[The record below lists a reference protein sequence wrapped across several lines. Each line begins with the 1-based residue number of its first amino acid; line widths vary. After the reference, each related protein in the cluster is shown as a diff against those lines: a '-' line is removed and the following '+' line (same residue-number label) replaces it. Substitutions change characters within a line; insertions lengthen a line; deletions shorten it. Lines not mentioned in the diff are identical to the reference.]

1 MLVQSTVPTYPFHEI
16 GRVLETPQDIMEE
29 YNGCSVPQYTAYPRV
44 RNLLMGV
51 QRVATSFSGRHGIG
65 INPHSQAL
73 TLQF

>member
-1 MLVQSTVPTYPFHEI
+1 MGVQSPSTL
-16 GRVLETPQDIMEE
+16 R
-29 YNGCSVPQYTAYPRV
+29 YPRV